1 MQYTYIVGKHKI
13 YFYEL
18 EKQVERDS
26 LTSFSSL
33 FHSEYKLILYLTT
46 MYIYC
51 VYPAISKSPKH
62 LPNCLK
68 ITETNPI
75 LNVFND
81 VICDVST
88 YIVSFCHST

>member
-1 MQYTYIVGKHKI
+1 
-13 YFYEL
+13 
-18 EKQVERDS
+18 
-26 LTSFSSL
+26 
-33 FHSEYKLILYLTT
+33 

-62 LPNCLK
+62 LPNCMK